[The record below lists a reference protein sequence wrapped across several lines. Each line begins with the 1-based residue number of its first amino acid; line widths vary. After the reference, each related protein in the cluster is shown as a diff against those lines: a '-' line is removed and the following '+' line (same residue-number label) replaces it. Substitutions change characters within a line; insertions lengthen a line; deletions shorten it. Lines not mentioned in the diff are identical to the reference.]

1 MDWLLEEVE
10 LLLLL
15 RNTVGDLV
23 LWHEEGLEWIL
34 DLLWVVWDLL
44 GLLTVGMDGNWLW
57 VEKGSEEVE
66 VLVLLVTEQ

>member
-44 GLLTVGMDGNWLW
+44 GLLTVGMDGNRLW